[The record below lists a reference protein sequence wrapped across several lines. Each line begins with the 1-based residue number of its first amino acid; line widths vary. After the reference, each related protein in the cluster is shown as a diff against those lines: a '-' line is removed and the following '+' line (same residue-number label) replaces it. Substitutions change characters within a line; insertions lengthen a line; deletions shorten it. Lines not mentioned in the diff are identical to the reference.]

1 MYSLLKRGISV
12 MLSYNP
18 KQKKSTQQTP
28 IWYGKRRQYLIGLV
42 GMGILQA
49 VVITSFSLL
58 IAHLI
63 NLTNRIDSLS
73 FSILIIPLSLIIL
86 AAISLMLL
94 RWGEKVFAEH
104 IGQDYI
110 NTVRL
115 KLFKHLLNSDQRASQ
130 RFSHGAMMLRFVT
143 DLNGLR
149 RWVSLG
155 LSRLLVIA
163 STAIVTLSLLY
174 YSQPILVALTGT
186 SVIVGLAI
194 SLIIGSRLSDKIRA
208 VRKYRSRLA
217 ATMNDRIATV
227 GTVQICAQEKRETR
241 RVRRQSQQLYDALL
255 QRAHILGA
263 LQGTLEGTIILSTG
277 IVLIAGIMLV
287 ANQLI
292 GIGEVVAGM
301 TLVNLL
307 LTPLRDLGR
316 IFDYWKQ
323 WQISQEKIAYFLK
336 LPKRQKMLTPH
347 KQMPLSFDP
356 GRIEAYDLTISGI
369 IKSTN
374 FIVNSGEHIL
384 LVGKNGAGK
393 SSFLLNLAGII
404 PITKGKLIFDG
415 YNINEISS
423 QLLTTG
429 GIGLVS
435 QDLGLMRGSL
445 KRNLTYANSKASPE
459 EIKHIIQRCHLATLI
474 KRLPKG
480 LESQIVEGGK
490 NLSTG
495 ERKRILLARTLL
507 NKPKLL
513 LLDEIDANLDKY
525 SIRVIEKILN
535 EFSGTIIQV
544 THNTYWNFKKP
555 YRIWQLKS
563 QQIHEYEQHLKT
575 G

>member
-1 MYSLLKRGISV
+1 
-12 MLSYNP
+12 MLSYHP
-18 KQKKSTQQTP
+18 KQKNKNQQTP
-28 IWYGKRRQYLIGLV
+28 IWYGKRRHYLIGLV

-49 VVITSFSLL
+49 AVITSFSLL
-58 IAHLI
+58 IAYLI
-63 NLTNRIDSLS
+63 NLSNTLTSLS
-73 FSILIIPLSLIIL
+73 FSIFTVPLILVVL
-86 AAISLMLL
+86 AAIGLMLL

-104 IGQDYI
+104 IGQDYAT
-110 NTVRL
+110 TVRL

-155 LSRLLVIA
+155 LSRLLVIT
-163 STAIVTLSLLY
+163 STTIVTLWLLY

-186 SVIVGLAI
+186 SVILG
-194 SLIIGSRLSDKIRA
+194 LIISFTIGHRLSDKIRA

-277 IVLIAGIMLV
+277 IVLITGIMLV
-287 ANQLI
+287 ANKII

-301 TLVNLL
+301 TLVSLL
-307 LTPLRDLGR
+307 LAPLRDLGR
-316 IFDYWKQ
+316 IFDYWEQ
-323 WQISQEKIAYFLK
+323 WKISQEKITHFLK
-336 LPKRQKMLTPH
+336 LPKRQKPSRAR
-347 KQMPLSFDP
+347 KQTSLPFDP
-356 GRIEAYDLTISGI
+356 GQIEAYGLTVSGI
-369 IKSTN
+369 IKSSDFTIN
-374 FIVNSGEHIL
+374 PGEHIL
-384 LVGKNGAGK
+384 LVGQNGVGK
-393 SSFLLNLAGII
+393 SSLLLNIAGII
-404 PITKGKLIFDG
+404 PITKGKLLFDG
-415 YNINEISS
+415 HNIHEISH
-423 QLLTTG
+423 QLLETG

-445 KRNLTYANSKASPE
+445 RRNLTYANPKATSE
-459 EIKHIIQRCHLATLI
+459 EIKNIIQRCYLSALI

-513 LLDEIDANLDKY
+513 LLDEIDANLDKH
-525 SIRVIEKILN
+525 SIKVIEKIVN
-535 EFSGTIIQV
+535 EFPGTIIQV

-555 YRIWQLKS
+555 YRIWQLKD
-563 QQIHEYEQHLKT
+563 QRINEYEPQLKT